1 MLDNG
6 GCRTCR
12 VTLALAAP
20 IVCAS
25 RGQLGRTE
33 LRLSMALLA
42 LLLAAPA
49 GAEWRPTA
57 LLRFASSYV
66 YHGYDKS
73 DDHPITQAH
82 AGVADDTGVYG
93 GLWLTQ
99 LDFGGA
105 QLEAIPY
112 LGAQRQLGA
121 ALRVDAVLSGY
132 IYDSNVFGRDADYA
146 EASVALDWHR
156 LLSVRVAA
164 AFDSYGGATHTG
176 LALDYPAYGA
186 QVTAL
191 RALQGERGNVVV
203 QCLTVRS
210 LGATEEFLLMAATAG
225 AQVLDAEL
233 TDKLL
238 TLPATVMAS
247 ATVPAAPA
255 DDSALQSA
263 LANQERHVLRGVEQR
278 NLSLFAAETDK
289 LDAWADDLRV
299 GLEREIKELDRPLKR
314 PVARAKARRPWPTSW
329 PRRKNSAILKRP
341 ATASGVSSSR
351 DRTRFKPNAIS

>member
-57 LLRFASSYV
+57 LLRFASIYV
-66 YHGYDKS
+66 YHRYDKS
-73 DDHPITQAH
+73 DGHPITQAH

-156 LLSVRVAA
+156 LLSARVAA
-164 AFDSYGGATHTG
+164 AFDSYGGATNLLQRRLEG
-176 LALDYPAYGA
+176 AL
-186 QVTAL
+186 
-191 RALQGERGNVVV
+191 
-203 QCLTVRS
+203 
-210 LGATEEFLLMAATAG
+210 
-225 AQVLDAEL
+225 
-233 TDKLL
+233 
-238 TLPATVMAS
+238 S
-247 ATVPAAPA
+247 AH
-255 DDSALQSA
+255 
-263 LANQERHVLRGVEQR
+263 R
-278 NLSLFAAETDK
+278 
-289 LDAWADDLRV
+289 RV
-299 GLEREIKELDRPLKR
+299 
-314 PVARAKARRPWPTSW
+314 
-329 PRRKNSAILKRP
+329 
-341 ATASGVSSSR
+341 
-351 DRTRFKPNAIS
+351 